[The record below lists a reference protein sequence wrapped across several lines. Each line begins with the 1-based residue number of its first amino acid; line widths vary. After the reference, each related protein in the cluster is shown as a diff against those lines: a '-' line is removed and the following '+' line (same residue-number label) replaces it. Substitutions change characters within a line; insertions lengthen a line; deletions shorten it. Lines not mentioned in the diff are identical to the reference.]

1 MKKRD
6 KKSWKRGISN
16 IQYKRRRLT
25 GLVKFCTGTA
35 FKTRDFMK
43 DRGKDRSEGK
53 TRKKT

>member
-6 KKSWKRGISN
+6 KKSWKREISN
-16 IQYKRRRLT
+16 IQCKGGRLT
-25 GLVKFCTGTA
+25 GLVTFCTGTA